1 MIILY
6 GWLSKTNIWH
16 RTSYSYEYKK
26 TLQNITILGKIYVF
40 CHNVKEFGNFVF

>member
-1 MIILY
+1 MVGYLKRISGTELVIP
-6 GWLSKTNIWH
+6 
-16 RTSYSYEYKK
+16 EYKK